1 VAVQL
6 ASRQAQLV
14 SGVLAWGV
22 QREQQLVAEVV
33 AVAEVV
39 LLFLVRTWEDL
50 SLRGQD
56 GISDCV

>member
-1 VAVQL
+1 
-6 ASRQAQLV
+6 
-14 SGVLAWGV
+14 
-22 QREQQLVAEVV
+22 VAEVV

-39 LLFLVRTWEDL
+39 LLSLVRTWEDL